1 MIVQLSLCCV
11 FYAGF
16 AVCCILQ
23 VNTVW
28 LWRTEGSMSENS
40 EYITARGY
48 VFVICI
54 SSGLNWC
61 RLLHT
66 YYWSVADG
74 YCFLIIL
81 LIHRVYPK
89 SHIPLR
95 SHSQPTQ
102 HSMIKHYISTVE
114 FYTRCPAL
122 VSGIHSLIQ
131 SPMIWTSLHQFSN
144 PDLKHSS
151 KHAALNMILIALV
164 ICLIGRPSSLTYLL
178 TYLLTNKE
186 TYGVAYNA
194 YTLKMSVVVWSYVQ
208 LCMLIKTSNG

>member
-1 MIVQLSLCCV
+1 MHSTWHTICHLMIVQLSLCCV
-11 FYAGF
+11 FCAGF

-102 HSMIKHYISTVE
+102 HSMIKHSISTVE
-114 FYTRCPAL
+114 FYTRCPSCL
-122 VSGIHSLIQ
+122 EFTPSYNHQWSEHLCTSFQIQ
-131 SPMIWTSLHQFSN
+131 TWNIP
-144 PDLKHSS
+144 
-151 KHAALNMILIALV
+151 LNM
-164 ICLIGRPSSLTYLL
+164 LL
-178 TYLLTNKE
+178 
-186 TYGVAYNA
+186 
-194 YTLKMSVVVWSYVQ
+194 
-208 LCMLIKTSNG
+208 